1 MNQIIW
7 ITVIA
12 INDVG
17 AGKYARLMLWV
28 QN

>member
-1 MNQIIW
+1 MNQIIC
-7 ITVIA
+7 IRVIA

-17 AGKYARLMLWV
+17 AGKYAPLMLWL